1 MLQEKLNSDLKEAM
15 KNKDSAKVSVLR
27 MLLAAI
33 HNETI
38 ALLKKDSGLTD
49 EEIIKVI
56 KREVKKR
63 KDSVE
68 QYTAGNRPE
77 LAAAEQKEIEI
88 LNIYLPA
95 EMSEEEVKKIVAE
108 VIAEMGE
115 VVPSQ
120 FGLVMKN
127 VMAKTAGQ
135 ADGGMVS
142 KVVKEA
148 LK

>member
-1 MLQEKLNSDLKEAM
+1 MLLNKINTDLKEAM
-15 KNKDSAKVSVLR
+15 KNKDTQTVSVLR

-33 HNETI
+33 NNEAI
-38 ALLKKDSGLTD
+38 ALKKKEAGLSAEEEMKVLKREAKKYKDS
-49 EEIIKVI
+49 IQ
-56 KREVKKR
+56 
-63 KDSVE
+63 
-68 QYTAGNRPE
+68 QYAAGGRPE
-77 LAAAEQKEIEI
+77 LAEQEKKE
-88 LNIYLPA
+88 LNILGQYLPE

-108 VIAEMGE
+108 VMTEMGE
-115 VVPSQ
+115 VAPSQ

-142 KVVKEA
+142 RMVKEA